1 MDKTMTKFFSKIA
14 MVVAILV
21 GATAC
26 TSWLEVDE
34 SQSRYISLGTLDPIT
49 RTIKGDFNEVL
60 YITEI
65 GINTS
70 ESEIMNST
78 GRVCFNYSVLKRNY
92 DEKGSINIRLNE
104 FYPLVIDEIR
114 PLAIMSDEEREL
126 LGTTPVYPTQASIS
140 GGFVNLQLA
149 HVDTGDKDV
158 TFEFELVYDDTE
170 GGSTDNTIVFD
181 IRHKGEKVNKQPS
194 DSGSYSYQWASF
206 EFSDELL
213 EKYGNKSAYELLV
226 VFRYKWWNNAGEVV
240 DNVAQL
246 STSPYSD
253 TTF

>member
-1 MDKTMTKFFSKIA
+1 MTKFFSKIA
-14 MVVAILV
+14 MVAALLV

-34 SQSRYISLGTLDPIT
+34 SQSRYIAMGTLDPIT

-70 ESEIMNST
+70 EEEIMKSA

-92 DEKGSINIRLNE
+92 DEQGSINIRLNE
-104 FYPLVIDEIR
+104 FYPLVMEEIR
-114 PLAIMSDEEREL
+114 TLSVMSEEERKL

-158 TFEFELVYDDTE
+158 SFEFELVYDDTE
-170 GGSTDNTIVFD
+170 GGSTDNTLVLEIH
-181 IRHKGEKVNKQPS
+181 HKGESVNKQPS
-194 DSGSYSYQWASF
+194 DSSSYNYQWASF
-206 EFSDELL
+206 ELTDELL
-213 EKYGNKSAYELLV
+213 DKYGNKSAYEMLV

-246 STSPYSD
+246 STSPYSENS
-253 TTF
+253 F

>member
-1 MDKTMTKFFSKIA
+1 MCKKSSVIVSRFL
-14 MVVAILV
+14 VVALLMAMLV
-21 GATAC
+21 ALVLPVAALGAENGAA
-26 TSWLEVDE
+26 
-34 SQSRYISLGTLDPIT
+34 
-49 RTIKGDFNEVL
+49 
-60 YITEI
+60 
-65 GINTS
+65 
-70 ESEIMNST
+70 
-78 GRVCFNYSVLKRNY
+78 SV
-92 DEKGSINIRLNE
+92 S
-104 FYPLVIDEIR
+104 V
-114 PLAIMSDEEREL
+114 S
-126 LGTTPVYPTQASIS
+126 TTPGSTENYRYFKEDTSYDMT
-140 GGFVNLQLA
+140 NK
-149 HVDTGDKDV
+149 VDAV